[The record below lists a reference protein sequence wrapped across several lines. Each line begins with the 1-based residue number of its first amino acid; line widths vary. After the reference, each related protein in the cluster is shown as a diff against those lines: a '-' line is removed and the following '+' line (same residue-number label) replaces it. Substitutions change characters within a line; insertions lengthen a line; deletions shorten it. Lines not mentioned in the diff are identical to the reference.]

1 VSDAPGYRGVDD
13 HPDAEGLR
21 AMMDDTA
28 RWPATQDLRAWERA
42 QLGLVAGQRL
52 LDVGCGL
59 GDAVLALAADLG
71 PDGEVVGIDASAE
84 MIAAAER
91 RATTAVCRTRFAVG
105 DALALDLADD
115 AFDASRSERTLQW
128 LPDPQAAVGEMARV
142 TRPGGLVSLIDSD
155 WSTFDL
161 DVGDD
166 ALRRR
171 VRDAMQVTRSRPSTI
186 GAQLADVAR
195 RAGLQP
201 VAETQA
207 TQTWDGWDPDA
218 SPVPLGCFSM
228 ASLAEDLVDVGQLAA
243 DERDG
248 FVAAGVDAARR
259 GWFSM
264 ALTMFGL
271 VARVGG

>member
-1 VSDAPGYRGVDD
+1 MSDGAGYRRVDD
-13 HPDAEGLR
+13 DPDAQGLL
-21 AMMDDTA
+21 AMMDDTG
-28 RWPATQDLRAWERA
+28 RWPATRELRAWERH
-42 QLGLVAGQRL
+42 QLGLSGAQRL

-59 GDAVLALAADLG
+59 GDAALSLGADLG

-91 RATTAVCRTRFAVG
+91 RATTAVCRTRFVVG
-105 DALALDLADD
+105 DALALDLPDD
-115 AFDASRSERTLQW
+115 GFDAARSERTLQW
-128 LPDPQAAVGEMARV
+128 LPDPQAAVDQLARV

-166 ALRRR
+166 DLRRR
-171 VRDAMQVTRSRPSTI
+171 VRAAMQVPRPRPATI
-186 GAQLADVAR
+186 GADLADVAR
-195 RAGLQP
+195 RAGLRP

-207 TQTWDGWDPDA
+207 TQRWDRWDPDV

-228 ASLAEDLVDVGQLAA
+228 ASLADDLVDVGQLQA

-248 FVAAGVDAARR
+248 FVATVVDAARR
-259 GWFSM
+259 GRFSM